1 MPDEPKPDEPEAPVE
16 VEVPAAATE
25 KVGTILP
32 PGDHYVTDQFGTLH
46 TRVRTYPPTVTV
58 SAYASTAAA
67 FSAPEQQAAVLAL
80 EPKLEALPDMVL
92 VAIGHGEE
100 PAGPHLGNPNL
111 PEGTL
116 KPLAAN
122 ELTRRKG
129 ARETRRW
136 IIGTCIGGPLLVILG
151 WALSLFMS

>member
-1 MPDEPKPDEPEAPVE
+1 MADKSKPSPPTDVSPGSA
-16 VEVPAAATE
+16 
-25 KVGTILP
+25 LP
-32 PGDHYVTDQFGTLH
+32 PGDHYEFSPYGLKH
-46 TRVRTYPPTVTV
+46 TTVASSPTVTV

-129 ARETRRW
+129 ARENRRW
-136 IIGTCIGGPLLVILG
+136 IIGTCVVTPLLLLLG
-151 WALSLFMS
+151 WALNYFTS